1 MLNTK
6 FTRTVS
12 VSVVFITRDINSVLA
27 PLISTKL
34 RFLVGERLFLS
45 VIVLVE
51 LFPLC
56 LYLLP
61 EWFGIFV
68 PVFLLVSTKSVS
80 VLWILMTVI
89 VLVMMVLLEIC
100 LPE

>member
-6 FTRTVS
+6 FTRSVS

>member
-6 FTRTVS
+6 FTRSVS

-34 RFLVGERLFLS
+34 RFLVGERLFIS